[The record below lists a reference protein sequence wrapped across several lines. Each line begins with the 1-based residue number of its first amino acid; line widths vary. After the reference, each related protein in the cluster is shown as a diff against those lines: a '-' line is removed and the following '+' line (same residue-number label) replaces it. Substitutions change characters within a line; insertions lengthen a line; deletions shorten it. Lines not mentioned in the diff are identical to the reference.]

1 MSALLLAVS
10 LLVRPP
16 ATGAAAA
23 ARLALGLLL
32 AIAFMPATR
41 FGYLVHP
48 LALAA
53 WALARQ
59 PPAPPLRI
67 RERVRDL
74 VSEPVRRRKQVSR

>member
-16 ATGAAAA
+16 ATASAAA

-48 LALAA
+48 LVLAA

-59 PPAPPLRI
+59 PPAHPLRI

-74 VSEPVRRRKQVSR
+74 VREPVRRRKQDSR